1 MKVHGPEEA
10 RKLRCKISK
19 GRILRSRFVYRDKN
33 TSIRTPQRFVPVKAK
48 ARLAVG
54 GQNCPDCA
62 AGKIRTDA
70 PTVQRTSVLVM
81 LQIASNLGWL
91 KSVRCGDVAAA
102 FLKGDKREGEPL
114 YFEPPRERG
123 LQELQKEALWRS

>member
-1 MKVHGPEEA
+1 MDHGSVKVHGPEDA
-10 RKLRCKISK
+10 RKLRCKFK

-33 TSIRTPQRFVPVKAK
+33 ASIRTPQRYVPVKAK
-48 ARLAVG
+48 ARLTVG

-81 LQIASNLGWL
+81 LQIAANLGWL
-91 KSVRCGDVAAA
+91 KSLRCGDVAAA
-102 FLKGDKREGEPL
+102 FLKGEKRD
-114 YFEPPRERG
+114 
-123 LQELQKEALWRS
+123 